1 MPSTKNKIGLQFSG
15 FQEMIEKLDK
25 LEGDIFQ
32 TTEQALR
39 ESKTYVTN
47 QLLAVT
53 VKGNFPA
60 HGKYSTGKV
69 RESIDR
75 ADTVIW
81 QGSTASI
88 DVGYEFEKSGPV
100 SIFLMYG
107 TPRMPKVQS
116 MFDAIYG
123 SQTKKKIKEIQ
134 KEVFAKAIKEK
145 MEGK

>member
-25 LEGDIFQ
+25 LEGDIRA

-39 ESKTYVTN
+39 ESKQYVTDN
-47 QLLAVT
+47 LLAVT
-53 VKGNFPA
+53 VKANFPA
-60 HGKYSTGKV
+60 HGKFSTGRV
-69 RESIDR
+69 RESIDKS
-75 ADTVIW
+75 DYVLW
-81 QGSTASI
+81 EGLKASVS
-88 DVGYEFEKSGPV
+88 VGYDMKISGPV

-107 TPRMPKVQS
+107 TPRMAKVQS

-123 SQTKKKIKEIQ
+123 SQTTKKIKEIQ
-134 KEVFAKAIKEK
+134 KEVFANAIKEK

>member
-25 LEGDIFQ
+25 LEGDVNA

-39 ESKTYVTN
+39 ESKQYVTDN
-47 QLLAVT
+47 LLAVT
-53 VKGNFPA
+53 VKANFPA
-60 HGKYSTGKV
+60 HGKFSTGRV

-75 ADTVIW
+75 DINVLW

-107 TPRMPKVQS
+107 TPRMAKVQS

-123 SQTKKKIKEIQ
+123 SQTTKKIKEIQ
-134 KEVFAKAIKEK
+134 KEVFANAIKEK

>member
-39 ESKTYVTN
+39 ESKTYVTD

-75 ADTVIW
+75 TDTVIW

-88 DVGYEFEKSGPV
+88 DVGFEFEKSGPV